1 MSNQEDH
8 NNENLEVDKTII
20 INASPEVVF
29 KAITMPEELTNW
41 FPDQAT
47 IEPVVGAKV
56 QFITLREKHPE
67 YNLDKDYIM
76 EGAVKESIQNRKLS
90 YTWKYDD
97 TPDFPE
103 TLVTWELDKIDSNNT
118 KLKLIHSGFTG
129 NEKGMV
135 SFESHNQGWT
145 DVLDKLS
152 KYCERN
158 RNK

>member
-20 INASPEVVF
+20 IKASPEVVF

-56 QFITLREKHPE
+56 QFITLKEKHPE
-67 YNLDKDYIM
+67 YNLGKDYIM
-76 EGAVKESIQNRKLS
+76 EGAVRELIHNRKLS

-118 KLKLIHSGFTG
+118 KLKLTHSGFSG

-152 KYCERN
+152 KYCEHI